1 MANRKVTIK
10 RTDKIQAP
18 APKQKHWY
26 LVSTPAKK
34 WKTKV

>member
-18 APKQKHWY
+18 APKQKHGY
-26 LVSTPAKK
+26 LVANPTKK
-34 WKTKV
+34 WKA